1 MNWRKG
7 AALLLIMTGWF
18 AIGWL
23 ARGLSSPP
31 PALDNPELALVAQ
44 AGEVVTTQSF
54 GPTPQPRQLTYS
66 AIRGMLDGL
75 HDPYATFFDPVL
87 AARNRDALAGHDASL
102 GIRGEYQ
109 SGVFTVTRALP
120 DMPAQQAGLQPDD
133 VILEIDGWPVA
144 QAHSESEVLTMLRG
158 PLGST
163 ARLVVQRAGQP
174 RTFEIVRQPVQEI
187 ITDTIDSDIAYIR
200 LDRFSDKSPALMQQ
214 ALDQL
219 ITDRTGGLIWDLR
232 RNGGGL
238 MESTRQ
244 VLDLF
249 LAEGVAF
256 YARTDD
262 GALRPF
268 NTSTGSRAEKIPL
281 VVLIGP
287 ATYSAPET
295 VAAAIRDRQRGTLI
309 GETTYGKGAIVSTF
323 DLRDG
328 SAIRLTVAQWLSPV
342 QQESFEGRGVA
353 PDIVIQSDLDSA
365 DDEALR
371 VAVEYLRQA
380 AP

>member
-7 AALLLIMTGWF
+7 AILLLIMTGWF

-23 ARGLSSPP
+23 ARGLFSPP
-31 PALDNPELALVAQ
+31 PALDNPELMLIVQ
-44 AGEVVTTQSF
+44 AGQVVTTQSF
-54 GPTPQPRQLTYS
+54 GPTPQPRQLTYN

-75 HDPYATFFDPVL
+75 HDHYAAFFDPVL
-87 AARNRDALAGHDASL
+87 AARQRNALAGNDASL

-109 SGVFTVTRALP
+109 SGAFSVTRALP
-120 DMPAQQAGLQPDD
+120 DMPAQQAGLKPADA
-133 VILEIDGWPVA
+133 IREIDGWPVA
-144 QAHSESEVLTMLRG
+144 QAHGESEVLAMLRG
-158 PLGST
+158 PIGSN
-163 ARLVVQRAGQP
+163 ARLVVERAGQP
-174 RTFEIVRQPVQEI
+174 LTFEIVRQPVQEVV
-187 ITDTIDSDIAYIR
+187 TDTIDSDIAYIR
-200 LDRFSDKSPALMQQ
+200 LDRFSDTSPALMQQ

-219 ITDRTGGLIWDLR
+219 ITDRTRGLIWDLR

-249 LAEGVAF
+249 LPEGVAF
-256 YARTDD
+256 YALTDD

-295 VAAAIRDRQRGTLI
+295 AAAAIHERQRGTLI

-323 DLRDG
+323 DLLDG

-353 PDIVIQSDLDSA
+353 PDIEIHSDLDSA
-365 DDEALR
+365 DDETLR
-371 VAVEYLRQA
+371 VAVEHLRQA
-380 AP
+380 AH